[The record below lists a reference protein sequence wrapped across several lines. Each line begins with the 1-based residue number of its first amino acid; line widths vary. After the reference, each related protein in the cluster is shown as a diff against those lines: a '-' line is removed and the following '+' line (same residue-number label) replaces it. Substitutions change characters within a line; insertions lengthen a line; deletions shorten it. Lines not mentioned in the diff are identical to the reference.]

1 MKLFKSI
8 LLIAAC
14 HAAQASAAID
24 INADPN
30 LTGAAPLT
38 GILNG
43 QQSDTQNMSGFDN
56 TPPPAPPVVMSRMF
70 GAQLFNG
77 TSADSGATV
86 GFNPDYILNPGDS
99 IQVRLWGAFTFDGA
113 LQIDPKGNIFLPNVG
128 PVKVAGVSN
137 SQLNTLV
144 TSKVK
149 EVYQSNVN
157 VYASLLQAQP
167 VKVYV
172 TGFVRN
178 PGLYGGV
185 TSDSLLNY
193 LIKAGGV
200 DPERGSYVDIVV
212 KRGNRVRSNV
222 NLYDFLLNGKLGLS
236 QFADGDTIIVG
247 PRQHTFSVQ
256 GDVFNSYD
264 FEFRESSIPVTEAL
278 SWARPKP
285 GATHITIMRKQ
296 GLQKRSEYY
305 PISSAPGRMLQ
316 NGDTLIV
323 STDRYAG
330 TIQVRVEGAHSGEH
344 AMVLPYGSTMRAVL
358 EKVRP
363 NSMSQMNAVQLYR
376 PSVAQRQK
384 EMLNLSL
391 QKLEEA
397 SLSAQ
402 SSTKEE
408 ASLRMQEAQLIS
420 RFVAKARTVVPKG
433 EVILNESNIDSVLL
447 EDGDVINIPEKT
459 SLVMV
464 HGEVL
469 FPNAVSWQKGMT
481 TEDYIE
487 KCGGLT
493 QKSGNARII
502 VIRQNGAAV
511 NAEDVDSLKPGDEI
525 MVLPKYESKNIEV
538 TRGISTILYQLAVAM
553 AKEVVVGTLNTLY
566 TAENIQDE
574 EFNPAEFNLG
584 EELFSAIDE
593 TWQSLKDTF
602 SLSVLMNPIE
612 ASKGDGE
619 MGTGAMGVMDQKF
632 GSAAA
637 AYSYL
642 IFVLLYVPCIS
653 VMGAI
658 ARESSRGWMGFSILW
673 GLNIAYSLATLFY
686 QVASYSQH
694 PTYSL
699 VCILAVILF
708 NIVVI
713 GLLRRARSRV
723 DIELLATR
731 KSVSSCCAA
740 STTGDCH

>member
-14 HAAQASAAID
+14 HAAQASATID

-43 QQSDTQNMSGFDN
+43 QKSDTQNMSGFDN

-113 LQIDPKGNIFLPNVG
+113 LQVDPKGNIFLPNVG

-137 SQLNTLV
+137 SQLNALV

-408 ASLRMQEAQLIS
+408 ASLRMQEAQLLS

-538 TRGISTILYQLAVAM
+538 TRGISTILYQLAVG
-553 AKEVVVGTLNTLY
+553 AK
-566 TAENIQDE
+566 
-574 EFNPAEFNLG
+574 
-584 EELFSAIDE
+584 
-593 TWQSLKDTF
+593 
-602 SLSVLMNPIE
+602 
-612 ASKGDGE
+612 
-619 MGTGAMGVMDQKF
+619 
-632 GSAAA
+632 
-637 AYSYL
+637 
-642 IFVLLYVPCIS
+642 
-653 VMGAI
+653 
-658 ARESSRGWMGFSILW
+658 
-673 GLNIAYSLATLFY
+673 
-686 QVASYSQH
+686 
-694 PTYSL
+694 
-699 VCILAVILF
+699 VILS
-708 NIVVI
+708 
-713 GLLRRARSRV
+713 L
-723 DIELLATR
+723 
-731 KSVSSCCAA
+731 
-740 STTGDCH
+740 

>member
-56 TPPPAPPVVMSRMF
+56 TPPPSPPVVMSRMF

-113 LQIDPKGNIFLPNVG
+113 LQVDPKGNIFLPNVG

-137 SQLNTLV
+137 SQLNALV

-330 TIQVRVEGAHSGEH
+330 TIQGTALWFHYACGSGKSPPEQH
-344 AMVLPYGSTMRAVL
+344 VADERSSALSPISGSASERDAESLAAKAGGSITFCPVIHQRRSQPANAGSTTDQPL
-358 EKVRP
+358 CGE
-363 NSMSQMNAVQLYR
+363 
-376 PSVAQRQK
+376 
-384 EMLNLSL
+384 
-391 QKLEEA
+391 
-397 SLSAQ
+397 
-402 SSTKEE
+402 STHRCSE
-408 ASLRMQEAQLIS
+408 R
-420 RFVAKARTVVPKG
+420 
-433 EVILNESNIDSVLL
+433 
-447 EDGDVINIPEKT
+447 
-459 SLVMV
+459 
-464 HGEVL
+464 
-469 FPNAVSWQKGMT
+469 
-481 TEDYIE
+481 
-487 KCGGLT
+487 
-493 QKSGNARII
+493 
-502 VIRQNGAAV
+502 
-511 NAEDVDSLKPGDEI
+511 
-525 MVLPKYESKNIEV
+525 
-538 TRGISTILYQLAVAM
+538 
-553 AKEVVVGTLNTLY
+553 
-566 TAENIQDE
+566 
-574 EFNPAEFNLG
+574 
-584 EELFSAIDE
+584 
-593 TWQSLKDTF
+593 
-602 SLSVLMNPIE
+602 
-612 ASKGDGE
+612 
-619 MGTGAMGVMDQKF
+619 
-632 GSAAA
+632 
-637 AYSYL
+637 
-642 IFVLLYVPCIS
+642 
-653 VMGAI
+653 
-658 ARESSRGWMGFSILW
+658 
-673 GLNIAYSLATLFY
+673 
-686 QVASYSQH
+686 
-694 PTYSL
+694 
-699 VCILAVILF
+699 
-708 NIVVI
+708 
-713 GLLRRARSRV
+713 
-723 DIELLATR
+723 
-731 KSVSSCCAA
+731 
-740 STTGDCH
+740 